1 MSIKREDFHLLP
13 VIMTKAAVKLYLR
26 NHYRISSMRAIAEY
40 TCGLPCAEQAMP
52 FGMTRTVYY
61 FEEPVTENDPL
72 YYACR
77 VARDEVELLVTR
89 LWIHLNPFERSIII
103 RNNQPISGITSWF
116 KKNCNG
122 RVLVMPLDNVTFAGF
137 EREVDYVKAK
147 LTWP

>member
-1 MSIKREDFHLLP
+1 MSIKREDFHLPP

-26 NHYRISSMRAIAEY
+26 NHYRISWPVDQ
-40 TCGLPCAEQAMP
+40 TLGHPCAEQSMP

-61 FEEPVTENDPL
+61 FEEPIAETDIL
-72 YYACR
+72 YHGNR
-77 VARDEVELLVTR
+77 LSRDDAEILVPR
-89 LWIHLNPFERSIII
+89 LWKHLNPFERTVII

-122 RVLVMPLDNVTFAGF
+122 RVLVMPLETMTYAGF
-137 EREVDYVKAK
+137 ESEVDFVKAK